1 MGAEMAALLRDS
13 DRMRRD
19 RMRRDRMRRD
29 RMRRDRMRHLTE
41 SLAAALPPAA

>member
-13 DRMRRD
+13 DRQ
-19 RMRRDRMRRD
+19 RRD

-41 SLAAALPPAA
+41 SLAAALLPAA